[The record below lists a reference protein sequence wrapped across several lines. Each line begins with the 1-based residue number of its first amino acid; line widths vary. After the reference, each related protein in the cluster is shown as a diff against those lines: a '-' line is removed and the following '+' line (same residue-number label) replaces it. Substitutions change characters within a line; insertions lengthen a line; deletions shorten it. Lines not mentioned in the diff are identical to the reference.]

1 MLYINKHINYTMNWM
16 NSYKN
21 QNHKADQPKD
31 SQFCLWLKTCPPKRP
46 SCNTR
51 ESYRYYICNNCL

>member
-21 QNHKADQPKD
+21 QTHKADQPKD
-31 SQFCLWLKTCPPKRP
+31 SQKDHLVTQWKATV
-46 SCNTR
+46 
-51 ESYRYYICNNCL
+51 YYICNNCL